1 MTGVQQRS
9 KTSPIWLRVAQREV
23 RVRARSKALWLSTVA
38 MVVLIVGGVVAL
50 HFLSGRTTSYKV
62 AVTSP
67 EAARIV
73 SAAAAAA
80 PDVEFET
87 RSLPDR
93 AAAEQTVKDEEAD
106 AFLVQE
112 DVAGRPAWRLE
123 AKGQPEAAL
132 HGYLARA
139 VADGAMQQNAQALGV
154 PLAEVLRGSELTPVE
169 LDSGSDQAEYQ
180 YGVTFAFGLLFFLSC
195 QLFGTATANSVVEE
209 KESRVVEVLLA
220 AIPTRSLLV
229 GKVVGNVFLGIVQ
242 MALFTVSGLLS
253 AVAVG
258 GIPHLGAI
266 AASSGWFLL
275 FYLVGFSTVCC
286 LFAGLGALASRT
298 QDMQAATAPLQL
310 LVTATYMCSI
320 IGKGVVVTIASFVPI
335 ASTVTMPARVFAGTA
350 AWWEIA
356 ASLAI
361 ALAFAALTIRIAARA
376 YRSSVLHTGSRL
388 SLLASLRAAGA
399 EPAGARPTGA

>member
-1 MTGVQQRS
+1 MTGLQQRS
-9 KTSPIWLRVAQREV
+9 KTSPIWLRVAQREI
-23 RVRARSKALWLSTVA
+23 RVRSRGKALWISTVA

-50 HFLSGRTTSYKV
+50 HFLSGKTTSYEV

-67 EAARIV
+67 AAAQAV
-73 SAAAAAA
+73 SAAAQAA
-80 PDVEFET
+80 PDAEFET

-93 AAAEQTVKDEEAD
+93 AAAEQAVKDEEVD

-112 DVAGRPAWRLE
+112 DAAGGPVWRLE
-123 AKGQPEAAL
+123 AKGKPDAAL
-132 HGYLARA
+132 HGYLAQA
-139 VADGAMQQNAQALGV
+139 VAAQAMQHNAQALGV
-154 PLAEVLRGSELTPVE
+154 ALPEVLRGSQLIPVE
-169 LDSGSDQAEYQ
+169 LDSGSDQAEFQ

-229 GKVVGNVFLGIVQ
+229 GKVVGNVFLGIAQ
-242 MALFTVSGLLS
+242 MALFTASGLLT
-253 AVAVG
+253 AVLVG
-258 GIPHLGAI
+258 GIPHLGSI
-266 AASSGWFLL
+266 VASSGWFLV
-275 FYLVGFSTVCC
+275 FYVIGFGTVCC

-298 QDMQAATAPLQL
+298 QDMQSATAPLQL
-310 LVTATYMCSI
+310 LITATYMCSI
-320 IGKGVVVTIASFVPI
+320 VGKGVVVTIASFVPI

-388 SLLASLRAAGA
+388 SLLASLRAART
-399 EPAGARPTGA
+399 EPAGAQPTGA